1 MTETYDRKAKYK
13 FAKEYIG
20 YIFGGDFTYRSRVH
34 GSANGDWTTFQKK
47 LVEILYKFVK
57 ATKSIY
63 NDNFGS
69 FSRKLVKFLQI
80 IQRLPND

>member
-20 YIFGGDFTYRSRVH
+20 CIFGGDFTCRSRVH
-34 GSANGDWTTFQKK
+34 GSANVDWTTFQKK

-57 ATKSIY
+57 ATKSI
-63 NDNFGS
+63 NDNLAHFQDS
-69 FSRKLVKFLQI
+69 L
-80 IQRLPND
+80 